1 MNQELAPVLA
11 HFCIPDINSAD
22 SLRATQNDLHRE
34 HFYPISDK
42 NPYSFLLIYHAAVL
56 LWTISNAEHY
66 IRASIQFRYGILFW
80 MTKTCLFP
88 EIRSMAPGQTL
99 HLLSGNVNFIK
110 LRVFQWRWKNKSP
123 RKDNSFYPK
132 TAKLFFCYAC
142 YIRKML
148 IV

>member
-22 SLRATQNDLHRE
+22 SLRAMQNDLHRE

-110 LRVFQWRWKNKSP
+110 LRVRFSTISMEMKK
-123 RKDNSFYPK
+123 
-132 TAKLFFCYAC
+132 
-142 YIRKML
+142 
-148 IV
+148 